1 MREYAGFVSYIM
13 GNEFMFQLLLV
24 SLLVVPWQHRRNLF
38 PVRYGVSAAVII
50 LISSLFNLPLPYYYL
65 IIFAMFFGAVI
76 LSFDCKFGEALFVAL
91 NTYCVQFV
99 ISNITYMLYFL
110 FSQQNWHFEMF
121 FAVSVP
127 VFVICCALFFFFYTL
142 HIRKIS
148 NLQFNNITVLFST
161 AIFLVIAVFITYYMQ
176 IWIGNDN
183 NALCI
188 VMRLFSVIF
197 GCTVF
202 FVNILNMRTVTV
214 EEEKKLLCALLNKDK
229 EYYERA
235 RISQEKLNTKYHDLK
250 QLVNKGEIDREYLKE
265 LDIVR
270 SFFTGNRALD
280 IILTEKAML
289 CEEENIRLICSVDG
303 KLIEFMKPY
312 HIYSLIGNAIDN
324 AIESLTKVADSDKRE
339 LTLNIE
345 RRNDMCVISL
355 NNYFEGSLKM
365 KDGLPVTTKLDS
377 DNHGYGIKSIRE
389 TVKSYRGEL
398 YISARNNMFTIM
410 AVIPVR

>member
-1 MREYAGFVSYIM
+1 MREYAGFISYIM

-99 ISNITYMLYFL
+99 ISNMTYMLYFL
-110 FSQQNWHFEMF
+110 FSQQNWRFEMF

-214 EEEKKLLCALLNKDK
+214 EEEKKLLCALLSKDK

-270 SFFTGNRALD
+270 SFLRA
-280 IILTEKAML
+280 TA
-289 CEEENIRLICSVDG
+289 R
-303 KLIEFMKPY
+303 
-312 HIYSLIGNAIDN
+312 
-324 AIESLTKVADSDKRE
+324 
-339 LTLNIE
+339 LTLYLQKRLCYA
-345 RRNDMCVISL
+345 RRKIS
-355 NNYFEGSLKM
+355 
-365 KDGLPVTTKLDS
+365 V
-377 DNHGYGIKSIRE
+377 
-389 TVKSYRGEL
+389 
-398 YISARNNMFTIM
+398 
-410 AVIPVR
+410 